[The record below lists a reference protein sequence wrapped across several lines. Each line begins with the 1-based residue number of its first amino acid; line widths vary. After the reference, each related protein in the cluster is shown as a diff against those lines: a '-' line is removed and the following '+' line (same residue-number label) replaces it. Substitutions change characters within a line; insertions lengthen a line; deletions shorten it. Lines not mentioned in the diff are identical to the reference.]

1 MDYFDLMTKAA
12 NSVGMDFDHEKYEKF
27 MKYKELL
34 KQWNKKVNLTAITD
48 DEDIIK
54 KHFIDSIKAFS
65 QDEFKKAQTIIDVG
79 TGAGFPGLPIA
90 IMRDDVKVTLLD
102 SLNKRINFLD
112 IVIGE
117 LKLNNISTI
126 HKRAEDGGRDI
137 NLREKFDIATSRAVA
152 NMSVLSELCLPYVK
166 LNGNFIALKGP
177 SVEDEINESKKA
189 LSVLGGKLIKVEEVE
204 IEDTDL
210 KHNLVVVKKVKLC
223 PKTYPRKA
231 GTVSKKPIR

>member
-12 NSVGMDFDHEKYEKF
+12 NDVGMDFDREKYDKF

-34 KQWNKKVNLTAITD
+34 KEWNEKVNLTAIID
-48 DEDIIK
+48 DEGIIK

-65 QDEFKKAQTIIDVG
+65 QNEFKEAKTIIDVG
-79 TGAGFPGLPIA
+79 TGAGFPGIPIA
-90 IMRDDVKVTLLD
+90 IMRDDVDVTLLD
-102 SLNKRINFLD
+102 SLNKRIKFLD
-112 IVIGE
+112 IVIDN
-117 LKLNNISTI
+117 LKLKNIKTI

-152 NMSVLSELCLPYVK
+152 NMSVLSEFCLPYVK

-177 SVEDEINESKKA
+177 SVDDEITESKKA
-189 LSVLGGKLIKVEEVE
+189 FDLLGGKLIKVEEVK

-210 KHNLVVVKKVKLC
+210 KHNLVVVKKIKLC
-223 PKTYPRKA
+223 PKVYPRKA
-231 GTVSKKPIR
+231 GTASKKPIR